1 MTRFLSLQSD
11 KILLS
16 DQEQKTLHLIKDFF
30 FAVLH
35 ANGDLVVMINTKTIV
50 FENVKPSGTVPQFCR
65 DLRLLLYQTQIM
77 IVKRSCL
84 EDVVVIETSK
94 KNIGSMYEEL
104 CVKYDLASGML
115 AGQDIVLCRFKNRYI
130 SIFAFPEDSNHFCSI
145 LRRKNS
151 NQYSIFTMAVDFQ
164 KSDIMCA

>member
-65 DLRLLLYQTQIM
+65 DLRLLRCPTQIM

-84 EDVVVIETSK
+84 EDVVVVETSK

-104 CVKYDLASGML
+104 CLKYNLTSGML
-115 AGQDIVLCRFKNRYI
+115 PGQDIVLCRFTNRYI
-130 SIFAFPEDSNHFCSI
+130 SILASSEDSNYFCSV
-145 LRRKNS
+145 LKGQNS
-151 NQYSIFTMAVDFQ
+151 HEYSLFTMPIDFQ
-164 KSDIMCA
+164 QCDIMCA